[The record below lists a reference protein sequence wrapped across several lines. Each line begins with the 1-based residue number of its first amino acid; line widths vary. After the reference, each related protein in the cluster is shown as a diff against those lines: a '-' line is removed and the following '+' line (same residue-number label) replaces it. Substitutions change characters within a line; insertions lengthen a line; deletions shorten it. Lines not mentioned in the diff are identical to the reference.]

1 MRKEISYIPD
11 GSVFD
16 IDTDVY
22 KSTCDI
28 GGDISDKSLFLKIE
42 GDKACTDGKVI
53 MLPSRLMLE
62 SKLLSKRKMH
72 YTLLEHELAHIL
84 FQSDEKNFKFLMEWA
99 QTHWK
104 EKIEKQMS

>member
-1 MRKEISYIPD
+1 MNDIMRKQISYIPD

-28 GGDISDKSLFLKIE
+28 VGDISNKSLFLRID

-62 SKLLSKRKMH
+62 STLISKR
-72 YTLLEHELAHIL
+72 LII
-84 FQSDEKNFKFLMEWA
+84 SFKFIIL
-99 QTHWK
+99 
-104 EKIEKQMS
+104 